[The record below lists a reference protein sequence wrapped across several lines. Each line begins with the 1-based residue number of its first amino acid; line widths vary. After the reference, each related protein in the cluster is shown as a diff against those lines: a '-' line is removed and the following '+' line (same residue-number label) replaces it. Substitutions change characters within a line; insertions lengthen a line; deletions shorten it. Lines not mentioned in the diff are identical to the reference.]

1 MTGLVLLEEQSALG
15 QIVPE
20 ARKVDIWSPAKVM
33 GSGKSHPPTP
43 ASGVVH

>member
-20 ARKVDIWSPAKVM
+20 ARKVDIWGPAKVM

-43 ASGVVH
+43 AIGVVY